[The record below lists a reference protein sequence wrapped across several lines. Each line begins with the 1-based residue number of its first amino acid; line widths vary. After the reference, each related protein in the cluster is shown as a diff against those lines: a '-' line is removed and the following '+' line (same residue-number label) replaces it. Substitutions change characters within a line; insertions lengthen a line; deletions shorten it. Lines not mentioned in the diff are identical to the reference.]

1 MAAEFR
7 MTDDDRV
14 GPAASLAEDML
25 ELQLL
30 TVEDNGLGAMD
41 WADGDGS
48 LDGSL
53 TSRSVK
59 AILRLPGKAG
69 RAGTRG
75 AGPS

>member
-1 MAAEFR
+1 

-41 WADGDGS
+41 WADGDGP
-48 LDGSL
+48 LDG
-53 TSRSVK
+53 
-59 AILRLPGKAG
+59 
-69 RAGTRG
+69 
-75 AGPS
+75 